1 MPLSDPIVPDPVV
14 IVGSARTPIG
24 AFQGDLKDLAAPQ
37 LAAAAIRASVERAGV
52 PRDGTSSDAFD
63 EVLLGC
69 VLPAGLGQAPAR
81 QAALAAGLSA
91 STGAVTINKMCG
103 SGMKAVMLAHDLL
116 LAGSAKIIVAGG
128 MESMSNAPYLL
139 DRARSGY
146 RIGHG
151 RLIDHMFLDGL
162 EDAYD
167 KGRLMG
173 TYAEDCAQAY
183 AFSREAQDEFALQSQ
198 QRTAQAQSLGRLDR
212 EIVPF
217 AAVMLKT
224 DEASGLISEHEIVLT
239 RDECNRPSTTI
250 AALAA
255 LKPVLSNGQRLTEG
269 KCVTAGNSS
278 QLSDGASALVLMEAG
293 DAEKRNLAPMGA
305 YLGMAVAACDP
316 AEMGIGPVYA
326 VPKLL
331 AQHGL
336 SIDDVGLWELNEA
349 FASQAVFCRDR
360 LGIPNELMN
369 VNGGAISIG
378 HPYGMSGARMVGH
391 ILIEGRRRGARY
403 GVVTMC
409 IAGGMGAAAL
419 FEIF

>member
-1 MPLSDPIVPDPVV
+1 MSMLETAEIV
-14 IVGSARTPIG
+14 A
-24 AFQGDLKDLAAPQ
+24 
-37 LAAAAIRASVERAGV
+37 EHY
-52 PRDGTSSDAFD
+52 
-63 EVLLGC
+63 
-69 VLPAGLGQAPAR
+69 
-81 QAALAAGLSA
+81 
-91 STGAVTINKMCG
+91 AVT
-103 SGMKAVMLAHDLL
+103 
-116 LAGSAKIIVAGG
+116 
-128 MESMSNAPYLL
+128 
-139 DRARSGY
+139 
-146 RIGHG
+146 
-151 RLIDHMFLDGL
+151 
-162 EDAYD
+162 
-167 KGRLMG
+167 
-173 TYAEDCAQAY
+173 
-183 AFSREAQDEFALQSQ
+183 REAQDEFALQSQ